1 MLAERQEAI
10 NIVNNGMQ
18 TLPIEKVFAVRD
30 FVITLTQE
38 KTAKKTY
45 KKRDYVPNPKYTEA
59 NRAERMGRFKKSAG
73 TIDVDEDVIH
83 AMRERSMI

>member
-38 KTAKKTY
+38 KTANKTY

-59 NRAERMGRFKKSAG
+59 NRAERMSRFKKSAG
-73 TIDVDEDVIH
+73 TIDVDEDAIH